1 VAALDFTMAI
11 KKLKASVD
19 DSGKEIM
26 KVRERKRGRERERG
40 AIESSERDSDREGT
54 FPNTYHSAFLI

>member
-26 KVRERKRGRERERG
+26 KVRERKRGRGMDRDRDRE
-40 AIESSERDSDREGT
+40 SDRD
-54 FPNTYHSAFLI
+54 